1 MTITNTA
8 STRQHAGR
16 NPGAVAAL
24 YLGLLLTALAT
35 VAPWVDQATTGVLAH
50 HVRAGYPGYS
60 DGQVES
66 AVARWLAILTVVGVL
81 GTAGWVGSIW
91 AVRVGKPWA
100 RWLAVALFLAG
111 AAVALAAVMTRDTSG
126 DVGLAPQ
133 LGLVGVLPSLAG
145 AVAVVRLFR
154 APVSLHSHGHR

>member
-1 MTITNTA
+1 MTITNTT
-8 STRQHAGR
+8 STRQDAGR

-35 VAPWVDQATTGVLAH
+35 GAPWVDHATTDVLAH

-60 DGQVES
+60 EGQVES
-66 AVARWLAILTVVGVL
+66 AVATWLAILTVVGVL
-81 GTAGWVGSIW
+81 GTAGWLGSIW

-100 RWLAVALFLAG
+100 RWLAMALLLAG
-111 AAVALAAVMTRDTSG
+111 TAVAVAALMTRDTSG

-133 LGLVGVLPSLAG
+133 LGLVGLLPSLAG
-145 AVAVVRLFR
+145 AVAVARLLR
-154 APVSLHSHGHR
+154 APATPQSHGHR